1 MWRPLSPR
9 CCLPAKAS
17 TDREVV
23 SSGGVTTRQRWTKA
37 CALLST
43 AARRAFPRCTSHL
56 VVLQGRGRPS
66 AAGPLI
72 SRREATPPLPQAGR
86 IPSLRCPIRCC
97 ARARRSRCHRA
108 TTLPRRSGRRR
119 STQHVHETLTKARA
133 RDRRLPFISRAGEGR
148 AASALASAASLECP
162 LKRAKAR
169 HALCLLGFYA
179 VVLGGAPHSGEKA
192 AAHSPMRG
200 SCQMLRHRRPLRPE
214 VRTLSCS
221 PPGER
226 PTPLSPPRKH
236 RSDHG
241 RQVSS
246 E

>member
-1 MWRPLSPR
+1 MLSKLFPPR
-9 CCLPAKAS
+9 NKFS
-17 TDREVV
+17 R
-23 SSGGVTTRQRWTKA
+23 RRWTKA

-66 AAGPLI
+66 AAGPPLI
-72 SRREATPPLPQAGR
+72 SRREATPPLPQARR

-108 TTLPRRSGRRR
+108 TILHRRSGQRR

-162 LKRAKAR
+162 LERAMAR
-169 HALCLLGFYA
+169 HALCILGLHA
-179 VVLGGAPHSGEKA
+179 VGYGW
-192 AAHSPMRG
+192 
-200 SCQMLRHRRPLRPE
+200 
-214 VRTLSCS
+214 
-221 PPGER
+221 
-226 PTPLSPPRKH
+226 
-236 RSDHG
+236 RSALW
-241 RQVSS
+241 
-246 E
+246 

>member
-1 MWRPLSPR
+1 MSKLFPPR
-9 CCLPAKAS
+9 NKFS
-17 TDREVV
+17 R
-23 SSGGVTTRQRWTKA
+23 RRWTKA

-56 VVLQGRGRPS
+56 VVLQRRGRPS
-66 AAGPLI
+66 AAGPPLI

-119 STQHVHETLTKARA
+119 PTQHVHETSMKARA

-162 LKRAKAR
+162 LERAMAR
-169 HALCLLGFYA
+169 HVLCLLGLYA
-179 VVLGGAPHSGEKA
+179 VGYGW
-192 AAHSPMRG
+192 
-200 SCQMLRHRRPLRPE
+200 
-214 VRTLSCS
+214 
-221 PPGER
+221 
-226 PTPLSPPRKH
+226 
-236 RSDHG
+236 RSALW
-241 RQVSS
+241 
-246 E
+246 